1 MVPLLSHDFV
11 TKMHVVKIEIIEGKI
26 SFLRSVEAF
35 PKERPKKKKDPSP
48 GDIEE

>member
-11 TKMHVVKIEIIEGKI
+11 TKMHVVKIEIIEGKM
-26 SFLRSVEAF
+26 SFGSVEAL
-35 PKERPKKKKDPSP
+35 PKERSKKDPSP